1 MLVDCHAHIDT
12 DDFDNDRDEVVKKCN
27 IIIVNAGV
35 DYNSSLKSI
44 DLANKYTNVIP
55 AVGLHPEFIGE
66 KEKELPLILELI
78 SKVKIISEVG
88 LDYYWIK
95 DSSLRKRQ
103 IEVLQKFFEIG
114 EKEGKPLIVHIRG
127 GMKDLLQLIS
137 SYKLKLVVH
146 AFEGSV
152 KDAKRIIDY
161 GGYISIPPIV
171 VRDKQRQEI
180 VKNVELSN
188 LLTETDSPFMGAKKG
203 ERNEP
208 CNVRLAIQKIA
219 ELKGLSEEEVENV
232 IYNNFMR
239 LLNLQIRS

>member
-12 DDFDNDRDEVVKKCN
+12 DDFEKDRDEVVKKCN

-35 DYNSSLKSI
+35 DYNSSLKSM
-44 DLANKYTNVIP
+44 DLASKYTNVIP
-55 AVGLHPEFIGE
+55 AVGLHPEFIRE

-88 LDYYWIK
+88 LDYYWVK
-95 DSSLRKRQ
+95 DDSLRKKQ

-114 EKEGKPLIVHIRG
+114 EKEGKPLIVHVRG
-127 GMKDLLQLIS
+127 GMKDLLQIIP

-180 VKNVELSN
+180 AKNVELSN

-208 CNVRLAIQKIA
+208 CNVKLAVQKIA
-219 ELKGLSEEEVENV
+219 ELKGISTEEVENA
-232 IYNNFMR
+232 IYNNFIR
-239 LLNLQIRS
+239 LLNFQIRS